1 MKENILDVL
10 LYLFQNFMDGDFEI
24 DPNRDFLEDQLVE
37 AGFQQYEIDKAF
49 LWLDDL
55 SNREVNDR
63 ASHQDTSFR
72 IYSDEELSHLDL
84 ECRGFLL
91 YLENMGVLTPDT
103 RELVIERIMALDSL
117 DFDIDRLKWVVL
129 MVLFNQPEDNM
140 NYEWIENMVFDS
152 SLESLH

>member
-10 LYLFQNFMDGDFEI
+10 LYLFQNFMDGDFEVE
-24 DPNRDFLEDQLVE
+24 PNRDFLEDQLVN

-49 LWLDDL
+49 LWLNDL
-55 SNREVNDR
+55 SNREVSDA
-63 ASHQDTSFR
+63 ASHQDASFR
-72 IYSDEELSHLDL
+72 VYTEEELAHLDR

-91 YLENMGVLTPDT
+91 YLENMGVLTPVS
-103 RELVIERIMALDSL
+103 RERVIERIMALDSL

-140 NYEWIENMVFDS
+140 NFEWIENMVFDNA
-152 SLESLH
+152 LESLH

>member
-24 DPNRDFLEDQLVE
+24 EPNRDFLEDQLVE

-55 SNREVNDR
+55 ANREISDG
-63 ASHQDTSFR
+63 SKHHDTSFR
-72 IYSDEELSHLDL
+72 IYSDEELSNLDL

-91 YLENMGVLTPDT
+91 YLENMGVLTADT

-129 MVLFNQPEDNM
+129 MVLFNQPEDHM